1 MRIRKAAALGVGA
14 VFMLATAC
22 GTTEPSDSEPEATT
36 TAAPAAS
43 EPVDEFIAGL
53 YEFSESFARS
63 IAQDDEGRENT
74 VYSPVSI
81 AYAFAMLRAGAE
93 GETAAQ
99 LDAVFGFPAEG
110 LNEAVRA
117 LADEAV
123 TVDDV
128 PPRTEPGETRG
139 PDDEP
144 AEPIVALANGLFVQE
159 GLTVESDF
167 TTTLSE
173 YFDAEAQNVDFTS
186 PEAVETIDT
195 WVEENTAGRID
206 QLFDELDPETIAVLA
221 NAIYMK
227 AEWEN
232 QFSESATEDDDFTK
246 ADGSVVTVPMM
257 NKQSA
262 TVRYA
267 TGEDWQAI
275 ELPYSGGE
283 LSMWV
288 LISETDD
295 LAAPPLTASTLE
307 ALADGGTSVSADI
320 VLPRW
325 DFGSTVQLLE
335 QLRGLG
341 LTNLSELDGITSDF
355 MVSDAVHRAT
365 ITVNE
370 QGTEAAAV
378 TGVAGVTSL
387 PPEAQVEFRADKPYT
402 FAIMHTPT
410 GAPLF
415 LGSVEDPSQ

>member
-14 VFMLATAC
+14 VLMLATAC
-22 GTTEPSDSEPEATT
+22 GTTEPSDPEPETT
-36 TAAPAAS
+36 TAAAPAME

-63 IAQDDEGRENT
+63 IAQDDEDRENT

-128 PPRTEPGETRG
+128 PPRTESGETRG

-159 GLTVESDF
+159 GMTLESDF

-173 YFDAEAQNVDFTS
+173 YFDAEPENVDFTS
-186 PEAVETIDT
+186 PEAVATIDS

-206 QLFDELDPETIAVLA
+206 RLFDELDPETIAVLA

-232 QFSESATEDDDFTK
+232 QFSESSTEDDDFTK

-257 NKQSA
+257 NKQST
-262 TVRYA
+262 TVRHA
-267 TGEDWQAI
+267 TGEGWEAI
-275 ELPYSGGE
+275 ELPYAGGE
-283 LSMWV
+283 LSMWI
-288 LISETDD
+288 LISDTDD
-295 LAAPPLTASTLE
+295 LTAPQLTASTLE
-307 ALADGGTSVSADI
+307 TLADGGTSVSADI
-320 VLPRW
+320 ALPRW
-325 DFGSTVQLLE
+325 DFGGTVQLLE
-335 QLRGLG
+335 QLRGIG
-341 LTNLSELDGITSDF
+341 LTNLSELDGITPDF
-355 MVSDAVHRAT
+355 MVSDAIHRAT
-365 ITVNE
+365 ITVDE

-387 PPEAQVEFRADKPYT
+387 PPEAQVEFRADRPYT

-415 LGSVEDPSQ
+415 LGGVEDPSQ